1 MRSRD
6 RVQKG
11 VYFALFAV
19 IGTSGTLFFSQY
31 ATSTR
36 FWEHFT
42 FAYLLLLLVYTW
54 YLFGLLLANDIRPRR
69 YPAYADEKI
78 GVLIPCFNESSELVE
93 ESIRSVLAA
102 QGRKQ
107 VVVIDDG

>member
-1 MRSRD
+1 MSRD
-6 RVQKG
+6 RAQKG

-19 IGTSGTLFFSQY
+19 LATSGALFLSQF
-31 ATSTR
+31 ATSAR
-36 FWEHFT
+36 FWERFT

-54 YLFGLLLANDIRPRR
+54 YLFGLLLANDVRPRR

-78 GVLIPCFNESSELVE
+78 AVVVPCFNESRGLVE
-93 ESIRSVLAA
+93 ESIRTVLAA
-102 QGRKQ
+102 AGRKQ